1 MISCV
6 MHGGAA
12 ASARPPRHP
21 LDRDRPGR
29 RLRQAAVVA
38 SAALLG
44 LLATISP
51 AHAQSEQGD
60 PSKVGDLIGNL
71 PIVVYLLIPLALA
84 LALLTAV
91 VLGPLG
97 ERDVNA
103 QRAGGVSRALSRRDT
118 AASRPPP

>member
-6 MHGGAA
+6 MHGGAE

-21 LDRDRPGR
+21 RDRDRSGR
-29 RLRQAAVVA
+29 RLRPVAVIA
-38 SAALLG
+38 SAALFG
-44 LLATISP
+44 LLATIPP

-60 PSKVGDLIGNL
+60 PSKVGDLVGNL
-71 PIVVYLLIPLALA
+71 PLAVYLLIPLALA

-91 VLGPLG
+91 ALGPSG

-103 QRAGGVSRALSRRDT
+103 QRAGGVSRALSRRET
-118 AASRPPP
+118 AANRPPP